1 LSVTCGRSVVFFW
14 LLWFR
19 DKIKLT
25 ATIYS
30 LYCWKWHTI
39 QLMPRRV
46 MFHPFFVFFVCVTL
60 VFPTN
65 KTNRHD
71 ITEILLKVALNT
83 IQLKPRRVMLQSFT
97 FCYLPHHRNME
108 EKYPFWYQQYLYSCN
123 IYTSRESNNQHLSA
137 LIWKYFIIYN

>member
-1 LSVTCGRSVVFFW
+1 MSVTCGRSVVFFW

-60 VFPTN
+60 VFTTN

-83 IQLKPRRVMLQSFT
+83 IQLKPRRVMLQPFT
-97 FCYLPHHRNME
+97 FCYLRHHRNRG
-108 EKYPFWYQQYLYSCN
+108 EKYPSRCPKYLCSCN
-123 IYTSRESNNQHLSA
+123 IDTSREKKHFQA
-137 LIWKYFIIYN
+137 LIWTYFISNN